1 MHRPIW
7 PAALALVA
15 AGLAARADET
25 TTPDA
30 YTIPRRTRHFKF
42 TYHVEVQAP
51 AGAKTVEVWLPV
63 AHSSEL
69 QAVKLLAPE
78 PERDPATGN
87 EYRHTSLAGG
97 ATFTTDLVYDVA
109 RREHIR
115 KDFRGRGAQPL
126 SDR

>member
-1 MHRPIW
+1 MARPI
-7 PAALALVA
+7 PVLPLELSTIVLPGVSRPSRSAASIMAS
-15 AGLAARADET
+15 ADET

-30 YTIPRRTRHFKF
+30 YTIPLLTRHFKF

-97 ATFTTDLVYDVA
+97 ATF
-109 RREHIR
+109 
-115 KDFRGRGAQPL
+115 
-126 SDR
+126 